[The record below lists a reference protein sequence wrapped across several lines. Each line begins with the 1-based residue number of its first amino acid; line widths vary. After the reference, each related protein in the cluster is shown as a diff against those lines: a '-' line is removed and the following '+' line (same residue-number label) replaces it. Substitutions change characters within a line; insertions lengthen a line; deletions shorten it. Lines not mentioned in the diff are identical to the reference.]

1 MFPDK
6 EFNGKGFGKKILVP
20 ETTAVMLN
28 IFYLKSG
35 RKRIESFHRLWN
47 RPS

>member
-6 EFNGKGFGKKILVP
+6 EFNGKGFGKKILAP